1 MATKTLD
8 LNGLPCPQPTMR
20 LTLEL
25 NTCKMGDTIE
35 AVADA
40 PTFLDD
46 VRTWCQRM
54 NKVILWSKEEGPH
67 VRVLIQV

>member
-1 MATKTLD
+1 
-8 LNGLPCPQPTMR
+8 MR

-25 NTCKMGDTIE
+25 DTCCIGDTIE

-46 VRTWCQRM
+46 VKSWCQRM
-54 NKVILWSKEEGPH
+54 EKEMIWAKTEGSQA
-67 VRVLIQV
+67 RVLIQL

>member
-1 MATKTLD
+1 MATKILD

-25 NTCKMGDTIE
+25 NTCQIGDTIE
-35 AVADA
+35 AIADA

-46 VRTWCQRM
+46 VKSWCQRM
-54 NKVILWSKEEGPH
+54 EKEMLWSKTEGLQA
-67 VRVLIQV
+67 RVLIQI